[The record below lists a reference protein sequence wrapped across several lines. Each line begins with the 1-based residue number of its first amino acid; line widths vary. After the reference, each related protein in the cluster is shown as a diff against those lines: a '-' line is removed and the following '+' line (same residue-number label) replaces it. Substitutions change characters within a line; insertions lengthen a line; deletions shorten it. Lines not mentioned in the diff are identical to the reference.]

1 MGSVEYRGY
10 YLWYLSIETEFN
22 VSLHGLSS
30 YFLIKSPFSVRH
42 YVNHNLIEAIMFGAA
57 AHVVVEGEWN
67 HDLMTQVKPPK

>member
-30 YFLIKSPFSVRH
+30 YFLIKSPFSVRN
-42 YVNHNLIEAIMFGAA
+42 YLKCQKI
-57 AHVVVEGEWN
+57 
-67 HDLMTQVKPPK
+67 LLQLYR